1 MTSTLKQSRIAGLY
15 YLLLV
20 FAAPVRLMVVPSTV
34 LVSGNPA
41 ATAANIAAHESL
53 FRLGMACDLAS
64 AAILI
69 FLALAL
75 YRLFKAVDPPL
86 AALMVLLG
94 GVVPSVI
101 DCFNLLNDAGA
112 LAFAKGL
119 PFTAAFGPP
128 QRDAMVALFLHLHHQ
143 VIVAAQAFWGLWLF
157 PLAAL
162 TWRSRF
168 LPRFLAVWLTLNGAA
183 YLVQCLTGLF
193 WPAWEDRVGGFLFP
207 VLLGEIA
214 FVLWLLLRGARP
226 APAQAPQP

>member
-1 MTSTLKQSRIAGLY
+1 MASIRTQSRIAGLY

-20 FAAPVRLMVVPSTV
+20 FAAPIRLMVIPSTV
-34 LVSGNPA
+34 IVSGNA
-41 ATAANIAAHESL
+41 SATAANLAAHEGL
-53 FRLGMACDLAS
+53 FRLGMACDLAC
-64 AAILI
+64 AVLLI
-69 FLALAL
+69 FISLAL
-75 YRLFKAVDPPL
+75 YRLFKDVDPSL

-94 GVVPSVI
+94 GVLPSAI
-101 DCFNLLNDAGA
+101 DCFNLMNDAGA

-128 QRDAMVALFLHLHHQ
+128 QREAMVGLFLHLHHQ

-168 LPRFLAVWLTLNGAA
+168 LPRFLAVWLALNGAA
-183 YLVQCLTGLF
+183 YLAQCLTGLF
-193 WPAWEDRVGGFLFP
+193 WPAWEDRISGLLFP

-214 FVLWLLLRGARP
+214 FVLWLLIRGARP
-226 APAQAPQP
+226 AEAA